1 MSIMTFDLT
10 ISAILSVKLG
20 LTKQYNHVFNIIEN
34 VKDESMNKVIIFK
47 LISFLE

>member
-1 MSIMTFDLT
+1 MTFDPIIL
-10 ISAILSVKLG
+10 AILSVKLG
-20 LTKQYNHVFNIIEN
+20 LMRQYNHVFNIIEN